1 MPKITATYAARKLAA
16 QRRHHR
22 GGRPKKPT
30 ACPKC
35 GQECPGFEEARRHC
49 RKPRAKTD

>member
-1 MPKITATYAARKLAA
+1 MARALTSAVARKLSHL
-16 QRRHHR
+16 RTVHR

-35 GQECPGFEEARRHC
+35 GKPCPGARLAQVHC
-49 RKPRAKTD
+49 AA